1 MDLSTITDLFHDM
14 STGVITAI
22 VLGSMVVS
30 FFVFKYFDH
39 DLWNQDSYGE

>member
-1 MDLSTITDLFHDM
+1 MDFSSISDLFHDL

-22 VLGSMVVS
+22 VLVSMAVS

-39 DLWNQDSYGE
+39 DLWNKDTYGE